1 MARVTIAE
9 LAAVLD
15 KLQQQMADISC
26 RLEKLEG
33 GKGGAVEAAAP
44 AQAVE
49 PALAAVPAAAAAAV
63 EAAPAVITEEE
74 LLAVAAA
81 IGAFL
86 GVKAHI
92 RQIRLISTAAWAQQ
106 GRVSIQASHRLA

>member
-1 MARVTIAE
+1 MARVTVAD
-9 LAAVLD
+9 LAALLD
-15 KLQQQMADISC
+15 KLQQQMADISR
-26 RLEKLEG
+26 RLERLEG
-33 GKGGAVEAAAP
+33 KAEPAPAAAPVEAAAAAP
-44 AQAVE
+44 VAAP
-49 PALAAVPAAAAAAV
+49 PALV
-63 EAAPAVITEEE
+63 EVTEEE

>member
-1 MARVTIAE
+1 MARVTIADVV
-9 LAAVLD
+9 AVLD
-15 KLQQQMADISC
+15 KLQQQMADLSR
-26 RLEKLEG
+26 RLDALEG
-33 GKGGAVEAAAP
+33 VKAP
-44 AQAVE
+44 VVE
-49 PALAAVPAAAAAAV
+49 PAPPVRAAAV
-63 EAAPAVITEEE
+63 AEAPPVPEVAAGITEEE